1 MASASAN
8 WTSGATGTSDRRQ
21 RSSTD
26 SNGRSARAATHGQ
39 PTAKQPHQE
48 QRNWSDIE
56 IASKSKEEAMPSN
69 QTPLKPNDFP
79 VKVDDKTIKKQDGEP
94 VAESED
100 AATATDVAERLNEN
114 EDRREEDNWSA

>member
-1 MASASAN
+1 VFHSPLWGPSV
-8 WTSGATGTSDRRQ
+8 S
-21 RSSTD
+21 
-26 SNGRSARAATHGQ
+26 
-39 PTAKQPHQE
+39 QE